1 MEKRIIYRTEVSVS
15 NMMLE
20 AEKRDGDLQRG
31 GNGGF
36 SCGIYITLLAKKAV
50 RHNPIARQ
58 IRVQSIS
65 SPNCA

>member
-20 AEKRDGDLQRG
+20 AEKGMEICSEEVNEVFLAG
-31 GNGGF
+31 
-36 SCGIYITLLAKKAV
+36 YISHYSRMEAV
-50 RHNPIARQ
+50 RLNPIARQ

>member
-20 AEKRDGDLQRG
+20 AEKGMEICSEG
-31 GNGGF
+31 GKGSF
-36 SCGIYITLLAKKAV
+36 SDGIYITPLAKKAV

-58 IRVQSIS
+58 IRVQCLSLPI
-65 SPNCA
+65 CA

>member
-20 AEKRDGDLQRG
+20 AEKGMEICSEEVEEVFLAG
-31 GNGGF
+31 
-36 SCGIYITLLAKKAV
+36 YIPLLAKEAV
-50 RHNPIARQ
+50 RLNPIARQ